1 MALQS
6 LFVPHSQFCLQKHRD
21 VHYFLTIR
29 NGVNLKNESC
39 RTDSLYYPNNTK
51 CSHKTIVTPYLVTF
65 RIIIIPLKTLYSS
78 ANNLIACLKEHI

>member
-39 RTDSLYYPNNTK
+39 RTGSLYYPNNTK